1 MNVWRDYMVSMGFG
15 YKLGIDLPG
24 EKRGMIP
31 NAKFYDNAFKK
42 WNPLSVISISIGQ
55 GEVNLTPL
63 QIANLGA
70 TIANRGYFITP
81 HVVRNIQ
88 GKKLDKK
95 YLEKHRTKGSIKA
108 YQEVIAGMMSS
119 VRGGTCAHA
128 VHPGYSLAGKT
139 GTAQNRGKD
148 HSVFM
153 GFAPVDT
160 PKIAIAVYVENG
172 GFGADYGV
180 PIGSLM
186 IEQYINGKLT
196 PGDEARAAALQSRH
210 ISYSF
215 KRPLSRADSVR
226 LDSIKRVNVIRDSL
240 KKVREKQDMAVA
252 EKLKEAKAK
261 KDAEDKEKKKEPQN
275 DPAIRVEPDTKV
287 KTEKKDKDKGDDK
300 KEKDKE
306 KNKETRKESKE
317 KSKDKEKPKDQ
328 PKDRPK
334 EQTKVKSKEQAKDKP
349 KERSKDKTKE
359 QVKDKSKEQIKDKS
373 NGQSKAKQNSK
384 EKVNRAK

>member
-31 NAKFYDNAFKK
+31 NAKFYDNAFKR

-70 TIANRGYFITP
+70 TIANRGYYLTP
-81 HVVRNIQ
+81 HVVRSIQ

-95 YLEKHRTKGSIKA
+95 YVEKHRTKGSLRA
-108 YQEVIAGMMSS
+108 YQEVIAGMISS

-172 GFGADYGV
+172 GFGADFGV

-196 PGDEARAAALQSRH
+196 PGDEARATALQNRH

-215 KRPLSRADSVR
+215 KRSLSHADSIR
-226 LDSIKRVNVIRDSL
+226 LDSIKRVNIIRDSL
-240 KKVREKQDMAVA
+240 KKVKEKQDLADA
-252 EKLKEAKAK
+252 ERLKEAKAK
-261 KDAEDKEKKKEPQN
+261 KDAEDKGKKKQPQN
-275 DPAIRVEPDTKV
+275 EPAIRVETETKV
-287 KTEKKDKDKGDDK
+287 KTEKKDKDKEGDK
-300 KEKDKE
+300 KGKDKE
-306 KNKETRKESKE
+306 KNKESHKEN
-317 KSKDKEKPKDQ
+317 KDKPKVKEKPKE
-328 PKDRPK
+328 PH
-334 EQTKVKSKEQAKDKP
+334 KDKP
-349 KERSKDKTKE
+349 KEQPKAKPKE
-359 QVKDKSKEQIKDKS
+359 QVKEKNKEQPKVKPKAQVKDKPKEQPKEKSKVQSKDKQKSKENVK
-373 NGQSKAKQNSK
+373 
-384 EKVNRAK
+384 RAK